1 MHAVPSNPDLLDLVA
16 SIVSAHVARNAVTPE
31 ALPGV
36 IRSAYTALSGL
47 GTEPPPVE
55 RREPAVPIK
64 KSVFPDHI
72 VCLEDGKKLQTL
84 KGHLNTSHGMTAEQ
98 YRARSSLPRDY
109 PMVAPKY
116 AARRSALAKEIG
128 LGRKPGLSEEREV
141 PPTQRIAEGVRSRGA
156 AERRR
161 ARKTPSRRRMRFPG
175 DVVVRRMSRGSSGG
189 KGRARCIV

>member
-16 SIVSAHVARNAVTPE
+16 SIVSAHVAHNAVAPE

-36 IRSAYTALSGL
+36 ICSVYAALSGL
-47 GTEPPPVE
+47 GTEPPAVE
-55 RREPAVPIK
+55 QPEPAVPIE

-84 KGHLNTSHGMTAEQ
+84 KRHLNTSHGMTAEQ
-98 YRARSSLPRDY
+98 YRARWSLPRDY

-128 LGRKPGLSEEREV
+128 LGRKPGSSGEREA
-141 PPTQRIAEGVRSRGA
+141 PPVQRVAEGVRG
-156 AERRR
+156 RR
-161 ARKTPSRRRMRFPG
+161 AA
-175 DVVVRRMSRGSSGG
+175 
-189 KGRARCIV
+189 RAAAAT